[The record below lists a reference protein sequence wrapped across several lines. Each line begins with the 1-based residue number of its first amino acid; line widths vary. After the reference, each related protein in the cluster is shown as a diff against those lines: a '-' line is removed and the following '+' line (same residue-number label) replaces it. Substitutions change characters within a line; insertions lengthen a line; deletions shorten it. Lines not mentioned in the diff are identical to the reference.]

1 MTIRLYTAKDRGA
14 WDSYVVAARESNC
27 YHQIGWKEVIEK
39 SFGHATYYLLSEDAK
54 HNIDGILPFVQLKS
68 LLFGNFMVSL
78 PYFNYGGVCAE
89 RIETMQELLNHAI
102 QIAKGRGVT
111 HLEMRHTRHMDER
124 LPVRTTKVAM
134 HLTLPKDPNDLWK
147 SFPAKLRTQVQR
159 PTKEGMSA
167 SIGRETEL
175 DNFYHVFSSN
185 MRDLG
190 TPVYSKDFF
199 RNILRVFPH
208 STWICT
214 VFSKDNEPVASGFLV
229 GFRETMEIPWA
240 SSLRRYD
247 RFSPNM
253 LLYWSAL
260 KLACE
265 KGYTIFDF
273 GRSTPGEG
281 TYKFKEQW
289 GAKPVQ
295 LYWHY
300 WLNNGGELPELN
312 VKNPKYKVAINI
324 WKRLPISITRLIG
337 PALVRNIP

>member
-1 MTIRLYTAKDRGA
+1 MTIRLYTVEDKDA
-14 WDSYVVAARESNC
+14 WDNYVVGMPDSNC

-39 SFGHATYYLLSEDAK
+39 SFGHATYYLLSEDSS
-54 HNIDGILPFVQLKS
+54 HNINGILPIVQLKS

-78 PYFNYGGVCAE
+78 PYFNYGGICAKDMPIGE
-89 RIETMQELLNHAI
+89 ELLSRAI
-102 QIAKGRGVT
+102 QIAKDKGVK
-111 HLEMRHTRHMDER
+111 HLEMRHTHSMNER

-134 HLTLPKDPNDLWK
+134 HLNLPTDPSDLWK
-147 SFPAKLRTQVQR
+147 SFPSKLRTQAQR
-159 PTKEGMSA
+159 PTKDGMSV
-167 SIGRETEL
+167 SVGRETEL
-175 DNFYHVFSSN
+175 DNFYQVFSSN

-199 RNILRVFPH
+199 RNILRVFPS

-214 VFSKDNEPVASGFLV
+214 VCSKDSEPVASGFLV

-240 SSLRRYD
+240 SSLRSYNRY
-247 RFSPNM
+247 SPNM

-265 KGYTIFDF
+265 TGHKLFDF

-289 GAKPVQ
+289 GAKPLQ

-300 WLNNGGELPELN
+300 WLNNGGALPELN
-312 VKNPKYKVAINI
+312 VQNPKYRVAINI
-324 WKRLPISITRLIG
+324 WKRLPVRITNLIG
-337 PALVRNIP
+337 PSIVRNIP